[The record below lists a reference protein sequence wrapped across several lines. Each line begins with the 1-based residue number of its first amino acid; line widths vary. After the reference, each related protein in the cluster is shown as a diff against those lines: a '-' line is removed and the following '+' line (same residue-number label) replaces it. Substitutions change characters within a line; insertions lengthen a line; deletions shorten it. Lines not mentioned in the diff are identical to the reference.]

1 MINKI
6 GFKITYLNLHEVSI
20 KLKIPLRG
28 CSINSVYVQHS
39 ICNICPQERLA
50 HKYHKPSKPKFPHL
64 RFCMLAI

>member
-1 MINKI
+1 MINKT
-6 GFKITYLNLHEVSI
+6 GFEIIYLNPYEVCI

-50 HKYHKPSKPKFPHL
+50 HRYHKPSKPKFSHL
-64 RFCMLAI
+64 RSCMSAI